1 MSYFQLSAVCA
12 AVALASAAV
21 AASVPAAN
29 ERSASQ
35 AGWHPVL
42 AREAEPGDD
51 HHQGKGRLSDDT
63 PTTTAR
69 EAGEP
74 RGEGPG
80 HPVSDQM
87 PATIAREAGEP
98 RGEGPGHPVRD
109 EQPAGVLA

>member
-1 MSYFQLSAVCA
+1 MSYFQLSAICA
-12 AVALASAAV
+12 AVALASAAA

-35 AGWHPVL
+35 AGWHPVV
-42 AREAEPGDD
+42 
-51 HHQGKGRLSDDT
+51 
-63 PTTTAR
+63 AR

-74 RGEGPG
+74 RGEGTG

-87 PATIAREAGEP
+87 PATVAREAGEP
-98 RGEGPGHPVRD
+98 RGEGTGHPVRD